1 MYQFLRID
9 YQSLN
14 NKWWRLQVLSSIP
27 NELIMINREVEI
39 VRHNK
44 DNILN
49 KI

>member
-1 MYQFLRID
+1 MYQFQRID
-9 YQSLN
+9 YQNLN
-14 NKWWRLQVLSSIP
+14 NKWWRRLVHNSIP